1 MNFKTFTILLFS
13 FLFFSY
19 GHAQC
24 EFTNP
29 SFEDWSESTFVLSDG
44 EGGVDS
50 AEVIIPDDNT
60 SFIRLFLLS
69 FAAAFDPSV
78 AMVLQDDAQGLLGI
92 DQSEDASDGD
102 FAVKLQGG
110 YDLATSDLY
119 GVFGCD
125 ELPDQFNL
133 DVKHMGETND
143 TFLVFVIF
151 DEGLNAIPQD
161 EEDLANFPAYATTE
175 MVYNSDTDYET
186 VSIPV
191 IQNFEAPIDTFYYLI
206 ITETAGDSYFL
217 IDNLS
222 FGPVDD
228 CPVVAPTIELEDE
241 NPLCSC
247 NPLEVYVELLYDRN
261 PEFDYESVILDSD
274 GVILGIDE
282 GGFGVY
288 DDFCSEEEGLKT
300 AVVASQGPI
309 EGLFEGNNIS
319 NLEGCFEV
327 SNQIDLNTYFLPEFE
342 FNVFLDGVAQEEDFE
357 LCLIDDVIE
366 TLSFSIDLEPE
377 KIVIFLIDENSEIAA
392 LRIDDI
398 DETTTFEGIT
408 EGDYSLGA
416 IIYDGS
422 FNLEVGQDIDELTYE
437 GCLSI
442 SENVYYITVLGPD
455 QGCVTDVDEVYTG
468 LLSVQP
474 NFSNG
479 LFEINNPNNEQFD
492 LKISDL
498 TGKQILNKSSRE
510 LKGVI
515 DLAAESSGL
524 YIANFRIDGKIYT
537 QKLVRI

>member
-1 MNFKTFTILLFS
+1 M
-13 FLFFSY
+13 
-19 GHAQC
+19 
-24 EFTNP
+24 TNP
-29 SFEDWSESTFVLSDG
+29 SFEDWSENNFVLPDG
-44 EGGVDS
+44 AGDVDS

-60 SFIRLFLLS
+60 SLIRLLLLS

-78 AMVLQDDAQGLLGI
+78 ALVLQDDAQGLLGI
-92 DQSEDASDGD
+92 SQSEDASDGD

-110 YDLATSDLY
+110 YGLTTSDIY
-119 GVFGCD
+119 GVFGCN
-125 ELPDQFNL
+125 ELPDQFNI
-133 DVKHMGETND
+133 DVKHVGESND
-143 TFLVFVIF
+143 TLLLFVIF
-151 DEGLNAIPQD
+151 DEGLNAIPQE
-161 EEDLANFPAYATTE
+161 EEDLATFPAYATTE
-175 MVYNSDTDYET
+175 LVFNSDTDYET

-206 ITETAGDSYFL
+206 ATETMDESYFL

-222 FGPVDD
+222 FGPVVN
-228 CPVVAPTIELEDE
+228 CPVVAPTIELEDQ

-247 NPLEVYVELLYDRN
+247 NPLEVYVRLLYDPD
-261 PEFDYESVILDSD
+261 PEFEYESVILDSD

-319 NLEGCFEV
+319 NLEGCFEI
-327 SNQIDLNTYFLPEFE
+327 SNQIELNTYFLPAFE
-342 FNVFLDGVAQEEDFE
+342 FDILVDGVEQEEDFE
-357 LCLIDDVIE
+357 LCLLDDVLE
-366 TLSFSIDLEPE
+366 TLSFSIDIEAE
-377 KIVIFLIDENSEIAA
+377 NIVIFLIDENSEIAA

-398 DETTTFEGIT
+398 NETTTFDGIP
-408 EGDYSLGA
+408 EGDYSMGA

-422 FNLEVGQDIDELTYE
+422 FNLEEGQDVDELTYE

-442 SENVYYITVLGPD
+442 SENVYYITVLGPE
-455 QGCVTDVDEVYTG
+455 QGCITDVDDIYTG

-474 NFSNG
+474 NLSNG
-479 LFEINNPNNEQFD
+479 LFEINDPNNEQFD
-492 LKISDL
+492 LTISDL
-498 TGKQILNKSSRE
+498 TGKQILNATSRE
-510 LKGVI
+510 LNGII
-515 DLAAESSGL
+515 DLAAEPSGL